1 MGFYS
6 PVKNEV
12 MVISE
17 VELEAIIL
25 NKVIQTQAKI
35 SHFFSYVEFITL
47 KDMNV
52 NVACGRFRSERRR
65 EAMRPVRNKMAKV
78 NYIYV

>member
-6 PVKNEV
+6 PVKNEI

-17 VELEAIIL
+17 VELEAIML
-25 NKVIQTQAKI
+25 NKEIQTQAKL
-35 SHFFSYVEFITL
+35 SHFFSYVKFIIL
-47 KDMNV
+47 KDMKV

-65 EAMRPVRNKMAKV
+65 EAMRPVGIKWPK
-78 NYIYV
+78 

>member
-35 SHFFSYVEFITL
+35 SHFFSYVECITL
-47 KDMNV
+47 KDMKV
-52 NVACGRFRSERRR
+52 NIACGRFRSERRR

>member
-1 MGFYS
+1 
-6 PVKNEV
+6 

-47 KDMNV
+47 KDMKV
-52 NVACGRFRSERRR
+52 NVAYGRFRSKRRR
-65 EAMRPVRNKMAKV
+65 ETMRPVRNKMAKV